1 MDAHVQALVSAGDI
15 SGAIRELSALI
26 EAAPDA
32 GLYYDRGRLRWKC
45 DDRAGAISDYCAA
58 VELDPASPAAAAL
71 DMARQVM
78 DFYHRDL
85 YNP

>member
-1 MDAHVQALVSAGDI
+1 MDARVQVLVSAGDI
-15 SGAIRELSALI
+15 SSAIRVLSGMI
-26 EAAPDA
+26 DAAPDA
-32 GLYYDRGRLRWKC
+32 ALYYDRGRLRWKC

-58 VELDPASPAAAAL
+58 VELDPSSPASEAL
-71 DMARQVM
+71 AMARQVM